1 MAVTINGS
9 GVVDVGANA
18 SSSAYV
24 RLYED
29 TDNGTNYV
37 DLIAPSSIASN
48 KTITLP
54 DVTGTAVTTGDTG
67 SITSTMLATAV
78 KPLGVGQS
86 YTDVTASRAI
96 DTTYTNSTGRPIFI
110 VVTVSGYNGGAPR
123 SSAALVVNG
132 SIYGTVY
139 TNEYYSASAL
149 TPGLVMVIGVIPDG
163 QTYRVTTAGNPSTL
177 SQWSELR

>member
-123 SSAALVVNG
+123 SSAAGRLRSPFRPRNSTREPEYPTIG
-132 SIYGTVY
+132 SLLPT
-139 TNEYYSASAL
+139 
-149 TPGLVMVIGVIPDG
+149 D
-163 QTYRVTTAGNPSTL
+163 TTRPENSL
-177 SQWSELR
+177 L